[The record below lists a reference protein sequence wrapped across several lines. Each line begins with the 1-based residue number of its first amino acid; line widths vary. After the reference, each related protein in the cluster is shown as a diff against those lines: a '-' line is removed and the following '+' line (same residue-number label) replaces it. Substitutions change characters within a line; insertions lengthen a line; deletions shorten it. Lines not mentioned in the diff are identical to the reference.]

1 MKAIIIHSSYL
12 IQCGLKNILQSKA
25 IVISAIMNDFP
36 NPKKLSEW
44 EEMLIFSDLKNMEVI
59 RKEYG
64 TLKKKKNILIG
75 ISTENKSTES
85 IEKLDDVLY
94 VTDDIVAVSDKIDS
108 VLPTSESDTNS
119 QLSSR
124 EIEILN
130 LVAKGMSNKEMADKL
145 FISIHTV
152 ITHRKNITAKL
163 GIKTIAG
170 LTMYASINN
179 LI

>member
-1 MKAIIIHSSYL
+1 MKAIIIHSSYI
-12 IQCGLKNILQSKA
+12 IQCGLKNILQSKNIA
-25 IVISAIMNDFP
+25 ISEIMNDFP
-36 NPKKLSEW
+36 TSKKLTEW
-44 EEMLIFSDLKNMEVI
+44 EEMFIISDLKYMEEI
-59 RKEYG
+59 RKEYRI
-64 TLKKKKNILIG
+64 LKKKKNILIG
-75 ISTENKSTES
+75 ISAENQGTES
-85 IEKLDDVLY
+85 IEKMDDLLY
-94 VTDDIVAVSDKIDS
+94 LTDDIVAVSEKINS
-108 VLPTSESDTNS
+108 VLPSAETDTNS
-119 QLSSR
+119 SLSSR

-152 ITHRKNITAKL
+152 ITHRKNITEKL

>member
-12 IQCGLKNILQSKA
+12 IQCGLKNILQSKNIA
-25 IVISAIMNDFP
+25 ISEIMNNFP
-36 NPKKLSEW
+36 DTKRVAEW
-44 EEMLIFSDLKNMEVI
+44 EEMLIFSDFRNMEVI
-59 RKEYG
+59 RKECG
-64 TLKKKKNILIG
+64 VLKKKKNILIG
-75 ISTENKSTES
+75 ISIENKSAES

-94 VTDDIVAVSDKIDS
+94 LTDDITAVSDKIDA
-108 VLPTSESDTNS
+108 VLPTSETDTNS
-119 QLSSR
+119 QLSTR